1 MKCIRIL
8 TVYITPINELNL
20 RMNILIIEDEKELAA
35 SIEKY
40 LSQEGYHCESVNSF
54 DQAREKINL
63 YSYDCILV
71 DIMLP
76 DGTGLDVIRELKDL
90 KSSSGTIIVS
100 AKGSIEDRI
109 KGLNI
114 GADDYLPKPFD
125 LSELSARVKAV
136 IRRRNFQGQNEIVFN
151 EIKILPDERQVFVHG
166 KEVKLTRKEFDLF
179 LYFISNPKRV
189 ITKESIAEHL
199 WGDYMDIADSFDF
212 IYAHIKNLRR
222 KIAGGGGADYIHT
235 VHGVGY
241 KLLIE

>member
-1 MKCIRIL
+1 
-8 TVYITPINELNL
+8 
-20 RMNILIIEDEKELAA
+20 MNILIVEDEKRLAE

-40 LSQEGYHCESVNSF
+40 LSQEGYHCESVHSY
-54 DQAREKINL
+54 DQAQEKINL

-76 DGTGLDVIRELKDL
+76 DGTGLDVIRELKNL
-90 KSSSGTIIVS
+90 KSLSGVIIIS

-109 KGLNI
+109 KGLDV

-136 IRRRNFQGQNEIVFN
+136 IRRRNFQGQKEIIFN
-151 EIKILPDERQVFVHG
+151 EIKMHPDERRVYVHE
-166 KEVKLTRKEFDLF
+166 KEVKLTKKEFDLF
-179 LYFISNPKRV
+179 LYFVSNPKRV

-199 WGDYMDIADSFDF
+199 WGDYMDMTDSFDF
-212 IYAHIKNLRR
+212 IYAHIKNLRK
-222 KIAGGGGADYIHT
+222 KIAGSGGADYIHT

-241 KLLIE
+241 KLLKE